1 MVPPVAIARS
11 LPSFDADVMVDAKAV
26 AGGPMHTRLKL
37 RRDAVLAARSELLA
51 GAAERVIDDL
61 RDFAAAGEAP
71 HLAALAVAYG
81 RAIDE
86 LRYAIRAGADLRA
99 VLFQF
104 EAVGRDIVAVLT
116 DLQAALASP
125 AKPPPKPSS
134 V

>member
-1 MVPPVAIARS
+1 M
-11 LPSFDADVMVDAKAV
+11 
-26 AGGPMHTRLKL
+26 
-37 RRDAVLAARSELLA
+37 LAARSEKLA

-61 RDFAAAGEAP
+61 KDFAAAGEAP
-71 HLAALAVAYG
+71 HLAALAIAYG

-104 EAVGRDIVAVLT
+104 EAVGRDIVSVLN
-116 DLQAALASP
+116 DLQAALARP
-125 AKPPPKPSS
+125 VEPTPEPSS

>member
-1 MVPPVAIARS
+1 
-11 LPSFDADVMVDAKAV
+11 
-26 AGGPMHTRLKL
+26 MHTRLKL

-61 RDFAAAGEAP
+61 KDFAAVGEAP
-71 HLAALAVAYG
+71 HLAALAVAYA

-86 LRYAIRAGADLRA
+86 LRYAIRGGADLRA

-104 EAVGRDIVAVLT
+104 EAVGRDIIAVLT
-116 DLQAALASP
+116 DLQAALATP
-125 AKPPPKPSS
+125 VEPPPEPSD